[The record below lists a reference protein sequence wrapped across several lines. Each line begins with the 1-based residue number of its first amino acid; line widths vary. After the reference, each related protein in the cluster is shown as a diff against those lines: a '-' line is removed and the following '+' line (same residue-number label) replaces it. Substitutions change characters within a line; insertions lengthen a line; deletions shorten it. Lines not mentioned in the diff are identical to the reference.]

1 MIDRAVIDNYESVWK
16 EIIENPDGSLNKE
29 QVMKELHDFS
39 ILIGNISKIY
49 TYMTGSIVSK
59 PMVDAHII
67 IGLCEE
73 QLQESY
79 DRGYEDAMQ
88 DYKDL

>member
-16 EIIENPDGSLNKE
+16 EIIENPDGSLKKE

-39 ILIGNISKIY
+39 VLIGNLSKIY

-67 IGLCEE
+67 IDLCAE